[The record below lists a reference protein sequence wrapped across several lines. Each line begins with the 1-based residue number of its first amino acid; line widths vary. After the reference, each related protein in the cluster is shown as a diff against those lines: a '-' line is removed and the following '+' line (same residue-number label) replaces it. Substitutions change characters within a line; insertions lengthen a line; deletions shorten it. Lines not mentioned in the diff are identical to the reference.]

1 MLLTQ
6 EQLAEAMGV
15 TVGTVSKWENGNCV
29 PDINTM
35 MDLADFFNLSMD
47 ALVGYSMVSKR
58 VDDIIEES
66 FELYREH
73 RLDKAREHLDKAVVR
88 YPNDVKILKRAG
100 SVYYISWYQDNKNE
114 DFRNRAIEL
123 FNRALRILADSPENK
138 IDEIAILKQRALLEK
153 DKEKQIEIIKRIN
166 VDGIFNDLLGEIYW
180 KQGNKDEALDCYTKK
195 LHLSMF
201 DTRNVAGHMVDFFLS
216 SKKYEDMIELFEW
229 LDSTAVGLMI
239 PGKISYLT
247 RYIAMIKPIKAM
259 CYELIGN
266 HEKMMSEIA
275 LAIEY
280 AKAFDV
286 SPVYDAYTNI
296 KFVYGPKKDL
306 PITFDEKEGDTLL
319 VIKQILEETY
329 NQDDLGFTKKELQ
342 AIKRVQ
348 EYIEKLINN

>member
-73 RLDKAREHLDKAVVR
+73 RLDEAREHIDKAVVR

-100 SVYYISWYQDNKNE
+100 SVYYLSWYQDNKNE

-123 FNRALRILADSPENK
+123 FNRALHILADSPENK
-138 IDEIAILKQRALLEK
+138 IDEMKILKQLALLEK
-153 DKEKQIEIIKRIN
+153 DNEKQLEIIKHIN
-166 VDGIFNDLLGEIYW
+166 VDGIYDDLLGEIYW
-180 KQGNKDEALDCYTKK
+180 QQGKVDEALDCYTKK
-195 LHLSMF
+195 FHFSAF
-201 DTRNVAGHMVDFFLS
+201 DAVDVAGHMLDYFFS
-216 SKKYEDMIELFEW
+216 NKKYNEMLELYEW
-229 LDSTAVGLMI
+229 VDQTIAGLMI
-239 PGKISYLT
+239 PGKTSYLT
-247 RYIAMIKPIKAM
+247 RFMAMVKTCKAIS
-259 CYELIGN
+259 YELVGN
-266 HEKMMSEIA
+266 HEKMMSEID
-275 LAIEY
+275 LAIEN
-280 AKAFDV
+280 AKAFEAN
-286 SPVYDAYTNI
+286 PVYEIYTNV
-296 KFVYGPKKDL
+296 KFVYGSHKDV
-306 PITFDEKEGDTLL
+306 PIAYDEKESDTFLG
-319 VIKQILEETY
+319 IKQIVNETY
-329 NQDDLGFTKKELQ
+329 ETGDLGFTKKELQ

-348 EYIEKLINN
+348 EYMEKLI